1 MNIPFPFG
9 RMLYALALI
18 GLGVDHLL
26 TRTFSISLFPLPA
39 AFPGSL
45 VLVISLGIILTLAGL
60 SMLTGRK
67 AASSAWLLGLLWL
80 LVAFTLHV
88 PDLVRT
94 PQNGSKWTVIF
105 ELVALGGGAFFV
117 AGELT
122 FPDNMTSRIDNQKTI
137 GRVMFAVSLVVFGVL
152 HFQYAAFIA
161 TLIPAWMPGRLFW
174 AYVVGGGFLATALSL
189 VIQKQVS
196 LATNLLGWM
205 FLLWVVILHAP
216 RVVAN
221 SQIEPEWT
229 SLFIAL
235 AMSGISF
242 AIARSVSQKAL
253 PSIKTT
259 LSKQ

>member
-1 MNIPFPFG
+1 MNRPFPYG
-9 RMLYALALI
+9 RMLYALAIFGI
-18 GLGVDHLL
+18 GVEHLL

-39 AFPGSL
+39 AFPGRL
-45 VLVISLGIILTLAGL
+45 ILVISLGIVLTLAGL

-105 ELVALGGGAFFV
+105 ELVALGGGAFYL

-122 FPDNMTSRIDNQKTI
+122 LPDNTTSRMGI
-137 GRVMFAVSLVVFGVL
+137 GRVLFAVSLVVFGVL
-152 HFQYAAFIA
+152 HFWYAAFIA
-161 TLIPAWMPGRLFW
+161 TLIPAWIPGRLFW
-174 AYVVGGGFLATALSL
+174 AYIVGIGFLATALSL

-221 SQIEPEWT
+221 PQIEPEWT